1 VDLISFVHYQEEMA
15 SRRQQSHHVK
25 DLKPSAGNIQL
36 NSPLH
41 LLFEAAFIR
50 HKEGRDG
57 GFVAILGTPQG
68 KSNPEQRKFYENLV
82 KNGADTTLAAKNT
95 KIGKKADALN
105 INGQFGFLQYG
116 TPMLFLSKM
125 SFPKS
130 NLDIC

>member
-15 SRRQQSHHVK
+15 SRRQHSHHVK
-25 DLKPSAGNIQL
+25 DLKPSAENVQL

-68 KSNPEQRKFYENLV
+68 KSNPEQRKFYENLI
-82 KNGADTTLAAKNT
+82 KKGADKMVAAKNA
-95 KIGKKADALN
+95 KIGGKADAF
-105 INGQFGFLQYG
+105 NGQFCFFQYG
-116 TPMLFLSKM
+116 TCVDIFCQKCLSH
-125 SFPKS
+125 
-130 NLDIC
+130 IQ